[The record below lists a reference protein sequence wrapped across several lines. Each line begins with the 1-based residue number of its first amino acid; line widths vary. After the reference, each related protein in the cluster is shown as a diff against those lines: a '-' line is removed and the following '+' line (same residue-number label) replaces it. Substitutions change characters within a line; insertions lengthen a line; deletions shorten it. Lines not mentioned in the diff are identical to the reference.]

1 MLRKAVLTVV
11 CLLFIMGVALAV
23 TGGPLSLAAEKVRFG
38 TPHKLEPH
46 HNLALLA
53 ADEKG
58 FFKEEGVELD
68 WIPFKGGRRMQRAVI
83 AGRVDMAST
92 LTIFFINGV
101 SKGLP
106 GLLVAD
112 LQMFNPFFIS
122 VPTNSPIKEARELTG
137 VKIGISRIG
146 SLSQLYVQA
155 IAKKLG
161 LEGQFKF
168 IGVGGY
174 LSMVAALK
182 TGSIGA
188 MATDFFVTMPL
199 KLRGEV
205 RSVVELTDYLPDDWA
220 GLALYAHRDFAKNNG
235 QAVRNFVKSYFR
247 GTEFIMKNR
256 RWTIDKMKS
265 FVGYSEA
272 VAQATYPVLRW
283 GKGDKINIK
292 GIKNV
297 IRFMLDSGF
306 ITKDKVPSMDKLV
319 TTKFIQ

>member
-1 MLRKAVLTVV
+1 
-11 CLLFIMGVALAV
+11 
-23 TGGPLSLAAEKVRFG
+23 
-38 TPHKLEPH
+38 
-46 HNLALLA
+46 
-53 ADEKG
+53 
-58 FFKEEGVELD
+58 
-68 WIPFKGGRRMQRAVI
+68 
-83 AGRVDMAST
+83 
-92 LTIFFINGV
+92 
-101 SKGLP
+101 
-106 GLLVAD
+106 
-112 LQMFNPFFIS
+112 
-122 VPTNSPIKEARELTG
+122 
-137 VKIGISRIG
+137 
-146 SLSQLYVQA
+146 
-155 IAKKLG
+155 
-161 LEGQFKF
+161 
-168 IGVGGY
+168 
-174 LSMVAALK
+174 MVAALK

-205 RSVVELTDYLPDDWA
+205 RPVVELTDYLPDDWA

-247 GTEFIMKNR
+247 GTEFVMKNR